1 MNIVF
6 VGAVDFSLH
15 CLKEILRNGGDI
27 KAVLTIPPERA
38 GFHSDYADMGSEA
51 RAHGIPVHYIR
62 SINDPETVQLI
73 KDLKPEVIFVF
84 GFSQMIKKEVLDIP
98 VLGCV
103 GTHPALLPRNRGR
116 HPLIWALVEGLSESG
131 LTFFFLDEGADSGDI
146 LWQRSFPISME
157 DTAGSLYSRTEDLA
171 AEAIAEFLPQLEA
184 GTYPRAP
191 QDHSLATYWRKRGE
205 EDGKIDWSEPSVTIY
220 NLIRALT
227 HPYVGAH
234 TYLDNEKLTIWK
246 SRLLH
251 ESAQVLEGK
260 TGKSGEIISLSD
272 DGFIVETV
280 DGVLEII
287 EYDSPAVVRISKGIK
302 LGGAEK

>member
-1 MNIVF
+1 MDIVF

-15 CLKEILRNGGDI
+15 CLKEILRNGRDI

-38 GFHSDYADMGSEA
+38 GFHSDYADLGPES
-51 RAHGIPVHYIR
+51 RAHGIPVHYIK
-62 SINDPETVQLI
+62 SINDLETVQLI
-73 KDLKPEVIFVF
+73 KDLAPDVIFVF

-146 LWQRSFPISME
+146 LWQRPFPITVE
-157 DTAGSLYSRTEDLA
+157 DNAGTLYRKIKELA
-171 AEAIAEFLPQLEA
+171 GEAIAEFLPQLEA
-184 GTYPRAP
+184 GTYSRSP
-191 QDHSLATYWRKRGE
+191 QDHSQATYWGKRT
-205 EDGKIDWSEPSVTIY
+205 EDDGLVDWSKPSMTIY

-227 HPYVGAH
+227 HPYIGAH

-246 SRLLH
+246 SRLLS
-251 ESAQVLEGK
+251 EPDQVLGGK
-260 TGKSGEIISLSD
+260 TGKPGEIISMND
-272 DGFIVETV
+272 EGFIVETV
-280 DGVLEII
+280 DGALEIKD
-287 EYDSPAVVRISKGIK
+287 YDPPAGVQISKGII
-302 LGGAEK
+302 LGSVEK